1 MTADKYISNIH
12 SFITTMKSTHI
23 LSLISLTLAG
33 AMVSAQ
39 KKDAKPAP
47 APAPQQKLELVK
59 VASLNT
65 TESNREFQK
74 NVQLVQQQR
83 SLAGQLLTKLQNEQ
97 DEQKHAEL
105 KKQLDALQ
113 AKLNDN
119 NKLMFKTYGF
129 TLNRNYVLTVEKAHV
144 HMWVTAEEAAAI
156 KARSNATD
164 GAKKEDGKK
173 PGGLRGLFGGN
184 KKK

>member
-1 MTADKYISNIH
+1 MKTIS
-12 SFITTMKSTHI
+12 I
-23 LSLISLTLAG
+23 LSLVSFTLVA
-33 AMVSAQ
+33 APTFAQ
-39 KKDAKPAP
+39 KKDAKPVATP
-47 APAPQQKLELVK
+47 VPQQKLELVK

-65 TESNREFQK
+65 IESNQEFQK

-83 SLAGQLLTKLQNEQ
+83 TLAVQLLSKLQNEQ
-97 DEQKHAEL
+97 DEEKHAGL
-105 KKQLDALQ
+105 KKQLEDLQ
-113 AKLNDN
+113 AKLNEN

-156 KARSNATD
+156 KSRTTATD
-164 GAKKEDGKK
+164 KAEKGNAKKDDGKK
-173 PGGLRGLFGGN
+173 AGGLRGLFGGN

>member
-1 MTADKYISNIH
+1 
-12 SFITTMKSTHI
+12 MKSIRI
-23 LSLISLTLAG
+23 LSLVSFTLVAT
-33 AMVSAQ
+33 ATFAQ
-39 KKDAKPAP
+39 NKGAKPVAP
-47 APAPQQKLELVK
+47 SAPQQKLELVK

-83 SLAGQLLTKLQNEQ
+83 ALAGQLLSKLQNEQ

-105 KKQLDALQ
+105 KKQLAALQ
-113 AKLNDN
+113 AKLNEN

-156 KARSNATD
+156 KARSDVKD
-164 GAKKEDGKK
+164 GAKKDDGKK
-173 PGGLRGLFGGN
+173 PGGLRGLFGG
-184 KKK
+184 KKKK

>member
-1 MTADKYISNIH
+1 
-12 SFITTMKSTHI
+12 MKSIRIIT
-23 LSLISLTLAG
+23 LVSLALATN
-33 AMVSAQ
+33 ATFAQ
-39 KKDAKPAP
+39 NKAKPVEA
-47 APAPQQKLELVK
+47 AAPQQKLELVK

-65 TESNREFQK
+65 IESNQEFQK

-83 SLAGQLLTKLQNEQ
+83 TLAVQLLSKLQNEQ
-97 DEQKHAEL
+97 DEQKHAGL
-105 KKQLDALQ
+105 KKQLADLQ
-113 AKLNDN
+113 AKLNEN

-156 KARSNATD
+156 KSRTETTGKTEKGNE
-164 GAKKEDGKK
+164 KNEDGKK